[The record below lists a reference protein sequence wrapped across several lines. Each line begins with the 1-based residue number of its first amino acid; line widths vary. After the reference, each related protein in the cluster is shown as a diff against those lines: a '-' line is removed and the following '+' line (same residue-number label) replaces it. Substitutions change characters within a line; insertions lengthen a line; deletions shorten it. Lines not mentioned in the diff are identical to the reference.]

1 MKNEKL
7 QSAITDIDDKL
18 ILEADEKKKKNGF
31 LKYASIAAALAL
43 VIGVTAIITASK
55 FADKTR
61 FSVACTDFGGFKT
74 VFSGDRNI
82 VVHEKKEIKEQ
93 IEEFFADT
101 DKNGFIARI
110 TPLEYRFYYDIKE
123 DEFTDLPY
131 VDGYAECIC
140 KIDKVSEKYNS
151 SNFAGGGKITVRL
164 DLYLSPSKSIS
175 EETLL
180 DMMTDMGAYKNKE
193 TKTGVFAIPAKYV
206 NENDFDILTH
216 DPRGALPLNES
227 FYAFIIAEPRCPYG
241 FSYVCPTSDK
251 LFDRL
256 KWDDDILQSAKNFRA
271 FVKENDKSLAE

>member
-7 QSAITDIDDKL
+7 QSAITEIDDKL
-18 ILEADEKKKKNGF
+18 ILEADEKKKKRGF
-31 LKYASIAAALAL
+31 LKYAPIAAALAL
-43 VIGVTAIITASK
+43 VIGTAAIVTASK

-61 FSVACTDFGGFKT
+61 FSVVETNFGNFKT

-93 IEEFFADT
+93 IEEFFT
-101 DKNGFIARI
+101 DATKNGFIALI

-140 KIDKVSEKYNS
+140 RIDKVSKNFNS
-151 SNFAGGGKITVRL
+151 SGAADGKKITVRL
-164 DLYLSPSKSIS
+164 DLYLSPSKNIS

-216 DPRGALPLNES
+216 DPRGALPLNEP

-256 KWDDDILQSAKNFRA
+256 KWDDDVMQSAKNFRA
-271 FVKENDKSLAE
+271 FVTENDKNLTE